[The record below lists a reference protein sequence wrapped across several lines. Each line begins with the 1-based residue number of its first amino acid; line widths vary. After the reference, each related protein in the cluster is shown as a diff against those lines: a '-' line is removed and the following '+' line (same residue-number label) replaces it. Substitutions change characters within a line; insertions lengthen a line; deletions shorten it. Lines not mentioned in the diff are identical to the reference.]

1 MAAESKTI
9 LAGTKAQ
16 VPSVTIRVPSLVVPW
31 GYRRYFVW
39 AQIVIAFLF
48 MEFALWTGNMAVRN
62 RWVAIAAVT
71 IIALALVD
79 RPSLDRLGLRLPTT
93 LGAGLVIMISL
104 GMAALM
110 VGMVSWAGGDI
121 PANPTWPNM
130 HLAWQYL
137 VWALVQEF
145 ILQSFFFTRCEELFG
160 SHAAVWITA
169 TLFAAAHLPSPILT
183 TFTLIAALFFCEMFR
198 RYRSIY
204 AIGMVHGLLGLTVS
218 LTMPDS
224 LLHHMR
230 VGIGYLTY

>member
-9 LAGTKAQ
+9 LHGATAQ
-16 VPSVTIRVPSLVVPW
+16 VPSVTISLPSLVVPY

-39 AQIVIAFLF
+39 AQIAIAFLL
-48 MEFALWTGNMAVRN
+48 MQFALWTSNMAVRN
-62 RWVAIAAVT
+62 QWVGISAVT
-71 IIALALVD
+71 IIVLALAD

-93 LGAGLVIMISL
+93 PSAGLVIMVSL
-104 GMAALM
+104 GMAAMM
-110 VGMVSWAGGDI
+110 VGMVSCAGGNI
-121 PANPTWPNM
+121 PANPTWPSM
-130 HLAWQYL
+130 HVAWQYL

-160 SHAAVWITA
+160 GKAAVWISA
-169 TLFAAAHLPSPILT
+169 TLFAVAHLPSPILT

-204 AIGMVHGLLGLTVS
+204 AIGIVHGLLGLTVS

-224 LLHHMR
+224 ILHHMR
-230 VGIGYLTY
+230 VGIGYLIY